1 MRYCG
6 VVCGQFR
13 FFSVHMAR
21 IALSRV
27 KALLRARPG
36 NTIPS
41 ISPMC
46 AQVRRRFTQ
55 VIHMVVH
62 SKACKHVLVPGWQAA
77 AGQRAGACARRP
89 TRSTRTGRLLEI
101 INGTA
106 LSREHG
112 CRLTTRACGQH
123 ARTGPAHPAIAWHA

>member
-46 AQVRRRFTQ
+46 AQVRRRCMTCANGLALTK
-55 VIHMVVH
+55 MPG
-62 SKACKHVLVPGWQAA
+62 AAYKHG
-77 AGQRAGACARRP
+77 
-89 TRSTRTGRLLEI
+89 
-101 INGTA
+101 
-106 LSREHG
+106 SRK
-112 CRLTTRACGQH
+112 
-123 ARTGPAHPAIAWHA
+123 GP